1 MVNKFM
7 KKATFSE
14 ICKVMNGTEKDIKE
28 CISGVFEIALL
39 FFPELMCKNVAL
51 LTNLATGLTLIDA
64 KSAIENSVKK
74 ITQVFNRDYKDFST
88 KYEHAQIA
96 QVLIVFSSYFDSI
109 KLYLPDEDRKI
120 SLSSK
125 EKYTLTEESIKQYR
139 DYLLEKSQEKSREI
153 LDHDLSMPNPIESF
167 DDYLK
172 KLNDFYDILNREFVK
187 FYEQL
192 SFWDEMKE
200 EKRDAFLSVIRKL
213 PSESV
218 ENYKKQY
225 YGLAICF
232 HDFFVWT
239 NIQEHRFLINKI
251 DIGFK
256 QISEKIQLYR
266 EKNSDINAITTLEK
280 YSKKYEY
287 FVDKPII
294 DTTEMDYDSSDDI
307 TFPEKKEIFVPQSFK
322 TILYKKDLH
331 LEEKSVWNGCDERE
345 DIGKFISDTLRH
357 PVIGEL
363 PLLIL
368 GHPGAGKS
376 LLCNMLA
383 AKILL
388 REYHVIIIKL
398 RDTIADETIMQQINQ
413 QIERDFSNKCTW
425 SDIVESELKK
435 PILLIFDGYD
445 ELLQASGRT
454 HSDYLKKIVE
464 FQKEQRAI
472 HGVFVKCI
480 ITSRITLIDKALITD
495 NTPVVRLLDFDDDR
509 IKVWSEV
516 WNNKNSTFFENN
528 KMESFEVD
536 KKSKVYELAKQPLLL
551 LMLALYDSNNNA
563 LKRQRDLNSTQLYN
577 NLIREFISR
586 EKRKDEFYRGKI
598 EKEQQV
604 IIDAEVQRISIAALG
619 MYNRKVLYIHSGE
632 LDLDIQYLEMKEN
645 SHKEVINTE
654 LKESDKLLGS
664 FFFIHK
670 SNSTEISDRE
680 KIQNVAYEFLHNTF
694 GEFLAANFIVVEIQK
709 LLNKINILINNN
721 MENELNMLAY
731 KSWYICLSYAP
742 LFTRPVVVKMI
753 NEWSNTYLK
762 ERGMKAEDIE
772 YAIEF
777 LVNHEIS
784 KVITGESIF
793 ILETI
798 LDEKGNPFKKQDV
811 LKHLSVYSMNLV
823 MLRVIISKK
832 EYIFEFEKYK
842 DNNMWN
848 KLVCLWKYSF
858 SEDDLLSYSNIFKA
872 QRQEKSCIIQYFS
885 EEKRLDSHQNRM
897 EDLFYLNSAV
907 GDDLSYSII
916 GALLGKR
923 EKRAIISS
931 INKNQLRINSRYCWN
946 YILNCLRG
954 DINDSV
960 EIFNM
965 LDEFRMYCHK
975 EGDLEYTFAYYL
987 LLNYLIKGKKI
998 KTNRHFIVQNL
1009 LDGLEEM
1016 YYRYPF
1022 FERSGIHSFIIDL
1035 ILDLFEYTVLDE
1047 EDIERIYRVYLRR
1060 GIYERSRYQGDIY
1073 YEIYLINRLFK
1084 IIISKS
1090 KNGRVIERLMDFRE
1104 IDEYIERAIWE
1115 YRERLSSNKLLFE
1128 VLDLLYNFLQIT
1140 EYKVSSRIFDRLI
1153 DFVHRENIDHIR
1165 NLSISQ
1171 KCVIIKCIYI
1181 MVNKTI
1187 IDDRQIRWFFSF
1199 LMRDTT
1205 IKKLFRHSEEAAFAL
1220 CSLLDIEMIFDEIK
1234 IEIDLNTLEQDLLW
1248 IVKIKGCN
1256 IAIYNFH
1263 LLMRLAEKLYFNGLR
1278 YELEKL
1284 IYQR

>member
-1 MVNKFM
+1 MENKFM

-39 FFPELMCKNVAL
+39 FFPGLMCKNVAL
-51 LTNLATGLTLIDA
+51 LTSIATGLTLIDA
-64 KSAIENSVKK
+64 KSAIENSIKK
-74 ITQVFNRDYKDFST
+74 ITQVFNKDYKDFST

-139 DYLLEKSQEKSREI
+139 DYLLEKSCEI
-153 LDHDLSMPNPIESF
+153 LDYDLSMPNPIESF
-167 DDYLK
+167 EEYLK
-172 KLNDFYDILNREFVK
+172 HLNDFYDILNREFVK

-225 YGLAICF
+225 YELATCF

-239 NIQEHRFLINKI
+239 NIQEHRFLSNKI

-256 QISEKIQLYR
+256 EISENIQLYI
-266 EKNSDINAITTLEK
+266 EKKSDLNAIITLEK
-280 YSKKYEY
+280 YSKKYQY
-287 FVDKPII
+287 FIDKPII
-294 DTTEMDYDSSDDI
+294 DTTEMDYNSSEDI
-307 TFPEKKEIFVPQSFK
+307 TFPEKKEIFIPQSFK
-322 TILYKKDLH
+322 TILYKKDLR
-331 LEEKSVWNGCDERE
+331 LEEKSVWTGCDERE
-345 DIGKFISDTLRH
+345 NIGKFISDTLRH

-368 GHPGAGKS
+368 GHSGAGKS

-398 RDTIADETIMQQINQ
+398 RDTVADETIMQQINQ
-413 QIERDFSNKCTW
+413 QIDRDFSNKCTW
-425 SDIVESELKK
+425 SNIVESGIEK

-464 FQKEQRAI
+464 FQNEQKVI

-509 IKVWSEV
+509 IKAWSEV
-516 WNNKNSTFFENN
+516 WNNKNSIFFNNN

-551 LMLALYDSNNNA
+551 LMLALYDSNKNA

-586 EKRKDEFYRGKI
+586 EKRKDEHYRGKI
-598 EKEQQV
+598 EKDQQD
-604 IIDAEVQRISIAALG
+604 IIDAEVRRISIAALG
-619 MYNRKVLYIHSGE
+619 MYNRKVLYIQSGE
-632 LDLDIQYLEMKEN
+632 LDSDIQYIESKEN

-680 KIQNVAYEFLHNTF
+680 RIQNVAYEFLHNTF
-694 GEFLAANFIVVEIQK
+694 GEFLAANFIVDEIQI
-709 LLNKINILINNN
+709 LLNSINILVNNN
-721 MENELNMLAY
+721 MENQLNMLVY

-742 LFTRPVVVKMI
+742 LFTRPVVIKMI

-762 ERGMKAEDIE
+762 DKGMNEEDIE
-772 YAIEF
+772 NAIEF
-777 LVNHEIS
+777 LVNYEIN

-793 ILETI
+793 CLKTILE
-798 LDEKGNPFKKQDV
+798 EKGNPFKQQDV
-811 LKHLSVYSMNLV
+811 LKHLSVYSMNLI
-823 MLRVIISKK
+823 MLRVIVSKK
-832 EYIFEFEKYK
+832 EYTFEFEKYK
-842 DNNMWN
+842 DNSIWD
-848 KLVCLWKYSF
+848 KLICLWKYSF
-858 SEDDLLSYSNIFKA
+858 SEDDLISYSNLFKA
-872 QRQEKSCIIQYFS
+872 QRNDKSCYIQYFP
-885 EEKRLDSHQNRM
+885 EEKRFNSQQNRM
-897 EDLFYLNSAV
+897 EDLFCLNSAL
-907 GDDLSYSII
+907 GNELSYSIV
-916 GALLGKR
+916 GALLGKN
-923 EKRAIISS
+923 EKGDIISS
-931 INKNQLRINSRYCWN
+931 VNKNELRINSRYCWN
-946 YILNCLRG
+946 YILKYLHYGR
-954 DINDSV
+954 IDS
-960 EIFNM
+960 EEM
-965 LDEFRMYCHK
+965 LYMLEDFRMYCYK
-975 EGDLEYTFAYYL
+975 EGDQEYIFAYYL
-987 LLNYLIKGKKI
+987 LINHLIKEKMI
-998 KTNRHFIVQNL
+998 RVSRDFIVRNII
-1009 LDGLEEM
+1009 DGLEEM
-1016 YYRYPF
+1016 YYSYTF
-1022 FERSGIHSFIIDL
+1022 FERSGMQNAVIEL
-1035 ILDLFEYTVLDE
+1035 ILDLFEYAVLEE
-1047 EDIERIYRVYLRR
+1047 EDIERILQVYLRGNIHETHR
-1060 GIYERSRYQGDIY
+1060 YRDGIYN
-1073 YEIYLINRLFK
+1073 EIHLINRLL
-1084 IIISKS
+1084 IIILSKS

-1104 IDEYIERAIWE
+1104 IDEYIERVIWE
-1115 YRERLSSNKLLFE
+1115 YSERLNSNKLLFE
-1128 VLDLLYNFLQIT
+1128 VFNLLSNFLQIK
-1140 EYKVSSRIFDRLI
+1140 EYKISSRIFDRLI
-1153 DFVHRENIDHIR
+1153 DLLHRVNFDR
-1165 NLSISQ
+1165 KNSLSISQ
-1171 KCVIIKCIYI
+1171 KCIIIKCLYI
-1181 MVNKTI
+1181 MGNKRI
-1187 IDDRQIRWFFSF
+1187 IDDREILWIFSY

-1205 IKKLFRHSEEAAFAL
+1205 IKKLFRYSEEAAFSL
-1220 CSLLDIEMIFDEIK
+1220 CSLLDMEMLFDNIRF
-1234 IEIDLNTLEQDLLW
+1234 EIDLNTLEQDLLW
-1248 IVKIKGCN
+1248 IVKTKGGS
-1256 IAIYNFH
+1256 IEIYNFH
-1263 LLMRLAEKLYFNGLR
+1263 LLMRLAEKFYFNELR
-1278 YELEKL
+1278 YEIEKL